1 MDKWEGKVALVTG
14 ASAGI
19 GAQIVKDLVKH
30 GMKVVGVARR
40 LEKIQE
46 LEKELKNCKGELKA
60 IRCDITSEEDI
71 KNVFAWI
78 ENNWGAVNVLVNNAA
93 TLTLQPLSDCNTEAI
108 KSMFDTNVIGL
119 SIFARESVNSMK
131 SHFTEGHIIN
141 INSYVGHL
149 IFGVKGMAP
158 YCATKNAVT
167 VLTESLRREL
177 GANNQTIKV
186 TSLSPGL
193 VDTEMTGMV
202 IPNGLPQLKPKDVS
216 DTLIYCLS
224 TPPGINIT
232 ELTVMKVGDVIF

>member
-1 MDKWEGKVALVTG
+1 MERWEGKVALVTG

-19 GAQIVKDLVKH
+19 GAQIVKDLVKY

-40 LEKIQE
+40 LEKLKE
-46 LEKELKNCKGELKA
+46 LEKELKDCKGLLKG
-60 IRCDITSEEDI
+60 IKCDITSENEI

-78 ENNWGAVNVLVNNAA
+78 EQNWGEVNVLVNNAA
-93 TLTLQPLSDCNTEAI
+93 ALTLQPLAECDTQAI
-108 KSMFDTNVIGL
+108 KAMFDTNVIGL
-119 SIFARESVNSMK
+119 SIFARECINSMK
-131 SHFTEGHIIN
+131 SHSNECHIIN

-149 IFGVKGMAP
+149 IFGVRGMAP

-177 GANNQTIKV
+177 GVNNQSIKV

-202 IPNGLPQLKPKDVS
+202 IPNGQPQLKPKDVS
-216 DTLIYCLS
+216 ETLIYCLS

-232 ELTVMKVGDVIF
+232 ELTVMKIGDVIY